1 MKKLL
6 VIFAVSALVCVS
18 VPAMAVDWNFY
29 GSARMATYY
38 VSDDADESE
47 LRNLGT
53 VGNKE
58 AVLQWDFQ
66 GNSRVGFKAKADA
79 VSGQIELG
87 LKGSG
92 NADVDVGT
100 RRAYGVWNF
109 GPGKLKVGKDYT
121 PINQFISGQAFNGDL
136 GLLGVGTTYGGRP
149 GQIAVGFGGFEI
161 AFITPSTGQLS
172 GLGTNAVRAAAIA
185 SAEAA
190 LASAVAA
197 GDLAGYVAAQ
207 ALLQLAEGLPDLG
220 STNGDVDVVFPKVEA
235 SWGMG
240 FDTWNFAIQGG
251 YQYYSIED
259 VLSVQDGSTND
270 IGVTSWLIGAN
281 AGVNFGPAYVKG
293 SASYGQNVGNAGWN
307 IPGLATT
314 SAGAGTWDGDDEVDD
329 NTSWMAALVAG
340 LKVSDMLSFEA
351 GAGYRSDDPEDAPD
365 GFDNVQ
371 NVWSLYGQAVIALA
385 PGVYIVPEVGYYDYG
400 DDFTDAD
407 AGDSF
412 YAGGKW
418 QIDF

>member
-6 VIFAVSALVCVS
+6 VLVAAIALVCVS
-18 VPAMAVDWNFY
+18 LPAMAVEWNFY
-29 GSARMATYY
+29 GDARMFTFY
-38 VSDDADESE
+38 VSDDAADSE

-58 AVLQWDFQ
+58 AFLQWEMQ
-66 GNSRVGFKAKADA
+66 GQSRIGAKVKADA
-79 VSGQIELG
+79 VRGMFELS
-87 LKGSG
+87 LDNLG

-100 RRAYGVWNF
+100 KRIYGEWNF
-109 GPGKLKVGKDYT
+109 GPGTLKVGKDYT

-136 GLLGVGTTYGGRP
+136 GMLGIGTTYGARP
-149 GQIAVGFGGFEI
+149 GQIALAFGGFEI
-161 AFITPSTGQLS
+161 AFISPNTGQLS

-197 GDLAGYVAAQ
+197 GDLAAYVGAQ
-207 ALLQLAEGLPDLG
+207 AALQLAEGLPDLG

-235 SWGMG
+235 GWGMG
-240 FDTWNFAIQGG
+240 FDTWNFRISGG

-259 VLSVQDGSTND
+259 VLSVTDGSSND
-270 IGVTSWLIGAN
+270 IGVTSWLLAAD
-281 AGVNFGPAYVKG
+281 AGVNFGPAYVKAAG
-293 SASYGQNVGNAGWN
+293 SYGQNVGNAGWN

-314 SAGAGTWDGDDEVDD
+314 SGGFGTWDGDDGVDK
-329 NTSWMAALVAG
+329 NMSWMAALVAG
-340 LKVSDMLSFEA
+340 LKVSDMLTFEA
-351 GAGYRSDDPEDAPD
+351 GAGYRSDDPKDAPD

-371 NVWSLYGQAVIALA
+371 NAWSLYGQAVIAMA
-385 PGVYIVPEVGYYDYG
+385 PGVWLIPEVGYYDYG